1 MSLTSRRTTGDGN
14 TTTSEEKETILP
26 STVRAD
32 GSVRKPVR
40 IRAGYVNQFE
50 VKKYV
55 SPALRKQQ
63 QQQQQEKEEGEEK
76 REEERTAS
84 SAKSSSAGVASSS
97 SSNTSS
103 NNANNS
109 NNMTAAQKKNAKRRE
124 KKRLEA
130 QQQQQQ
136 QQQQGEREKIKE
148 EQEQEQGEAND
159 EEQEYLK
166 TEIKHLRKQLQQ
178 CERIERKRM
187 EDESKVRPSEWEKL
201 GEYDETVDALEKLQR
216 DLANLQFPAPE
227 ETEKDPKE

>member
-1 MSLTSRRTTGDGN
+1 MSLTSRRKTGDGD
-14 TTTSEEKETILP
+14 TTSAEEKETILP

-63 QQQQQEKEEGEEK
+63 QQEKEEGEEK

-84 SAKSSSAGVASSS
+84 SAKSSGAGIASSF
-97 SSNTSS
+97 SSNASS
-103 NNANNS
+103 NNSNNS

-148 EQEQEQGEAND
+148 EREQGEAND

-227 ETEKDPKE
+227 ETKRDPKE

>member
-1 MSLTSRRTTGDGN
+1 MSLTSRRKTGDGD
-14 TTTSEEKETILP
+14 TTSAEEKETILP

-63 QQQQQEKEEGEEK
+63 QQQEKEEGEEE

-84 SAKSSSAGVASSS
+84 SAKSSTAGTASSL
-97 SSNTSS
+97 SSNASS
-103 NNANNS
+103 NNSNNS

-148 EQEQEQGEAND
+148 ERELGEAND

-227 ETEKDPKE
+227 ETKRDPKE

>member
-1 MSLTSRRTTGDGN
+1 MSLTSRRKTGDGD
-14 TTTSEEKETILP
+14 TTSAEEKETILP

-63 QQQQQEKEEGEEK
+63 QKQEKEEGEEK

-84 SAKSSSAGVASSS
+84 SAKSSTAGTASSL
-97 SSNTSS
+97 SSNASS
-103 NNANNS
+103 NNSNNS

-148 EQEQEQGEAND
+148 ERELGEAND

-227 ETEKDPKE
+227 ETKRDPKE

>member
-1 MSLTSRRTTGDGN
+1 MSLTSRRKTGDGD
-14 TTTSEEKETILP
+14 TTSAEEKETILP

-63 QQQQQEKEEGEEK
+63 QQQEKEEGEEK

-84 SAKSSSAGVASSS
+84 SAKSSTAGTASSL
-97 SSNTSS
+97 SSNASS
-103 NNANNS
+103 NNSNNS

-130 QQQQQQ
+130 QQQQL

-148 EQEQEQGEAND
+148 ERELGEAND

-227 ETEKDPKE
+227 ETKRDPKE

>member
-1 MSLTSRRTTGDGN
+1 MSLTSRRTTGDGD
-14 TTTSEEKETILP
+14 TTSAEEKETILP

-63 QQQQQEKEEGEEK
+63 QREKEEGEEK

-97 SSNTSS
+97 SSKTSS
-103 NNANNS
+103 NSSNNS

-148 EQEQEQGEAND
+148 EQEQGEAND

-227 ETEKDPKE
+227 ETKRDPKE

>member
-1 MSLTSRRTTGDGN
+1 MSLTSRRKTGDGD
-14 TTTSEEKETILP
+14 TTSAEEKETILP

-63 QQQQQEKEEGEEK
+63 QQEEKEEGEEK

-84 SAKSSSAGVASSS
+84 SAKSSTAGTASSL
-97 SSNTSS
+97 SSNASS
-103 NNANNS
+103 NNSNNS

-148 EQEQEQGEAND
+148 ERELGEAND

-227 ETEKDPKE
+227 ETKRDPKE

>member
-1 MSLTSRRTTGDGN
+1 MSLTSRRKTGDGD
-14 TTTSEEKETILP
+14 TTSAEEKETILP

-63 QQQQQEKEEGEEK
+63 QEEKEEGEEK

-84 SAKSSSAGVASSS
+84 SAKSSTAGTASSL
-97 SSNTSS
+97 SSNASS
-103 NNANNS
+103 NNSNNS

-148 EQEQEQGEAND
+148 EREQGEAND

-227 ETEKDPKE
+227 ETKRDPKE

>member
-1 MSLTSRRTTGDGN
+1 MSLTSRRKTGDGD
-14 TTTSEEKETILP
+14 TTSAEEKETILP

-63 QQQQQEKEEGEEK
+63 QEEKEEGEEK
-76 REEERTAS
+76 IEEERTAS
-84 SAKSSSAGVASSS
+84 SAKSSGAGIASSF
-97 SSNTSS
+97 SSNASS
-103 NNANNS
+103 NNSNNS

-136 QQQQGEREKIKE
+136 QQGEREKIKE
-148 EQEQEQGEAND
+148 EREQGEAND

-227 ETEKDPKE
+227 ETKRDPKE

>member
-1 MSLTSRRTTGDGN
+1 MSLTSRRKTGDGD
-14 TTTSEEKETILP
+14 TTSAEEKETILP

-63 QQQQQEKEEGEEK
+63 QQQEKEEGEEK

-84 SAKSSSAGVASSS
+84 SAKSSTAGTASSL
-97 SSNTSS
+97 SSNASS
-103 NNANNS
+103 NNSNNS

-148 EQEQEQGEAND
+148 ERELGEAND

-227 ETEKDPKE
+227 ETKKDPKE

>member
-1 MSLTSRRTTGDGN
+1 MSLTSRRKTGDGD
-14 TTTSEEKETILP
+14 TTSAEEKETILP

-63 QQQQQEKEEGEEK
+63 QQEKEEGEEK

-84 SAKSSSAGVASSS
+84 SAKSSGAGIASSL
-97 SSNTSS
+97 SSNASS
-103 NNANNS
+103 NNSNNS

-148 EQEQEQGEAND
+148 EREQGEAND

-227 ETEKDPKE
+227 ETK

>member
-1 MSLTSRRTTGDGN
+1 MSLTSRRKTGDGD
-14 TTTSEEKETILP
+14 TTSAEEKETILP

-63 QQQQQEKEEGEEK
+63 QQEKEEGEEK

-84 SAKSSSAGVASSS
+84 SAKSSGAGIASSL
-97 SSNTSS
+97 SSNASS
-103 NNANNS
+103 NNSNNS

-148 EQEQEQGEAND
+148 EREQGEAND

-227 ETEKDPKE
+227 ETKRDPKE

>member
-1 MSLTSRRTTGDGN
+1 MSLTSRRKTGDGD
-14 TTTSEEKETILP
+14 TTSAEEKETILP

-63 QQQQQEKEEGEEK
+63 QQQEKEEGEEK

-84 SAKSSSAGVASSS
+84 SAKSSTAGTASSL
-97 SSNTSS
+97 SSNASS
-103 NNANNS
+103 NNSNNS

-148 EQEQEQGEAND
+148 ERELGEAND

-216 DLANLQFPAPE
+216 D
-227 ETEKDPKE
+227 

>member
-1 MSLTSRRTTGDGN
+1 MSLTSRRKTGDGD
-14 TTTSEEKETILP
+14 TTSAEEKETILP

-63 QQQQQEKEEGEEK
+63 QQQKEEGEEK

-84 SAKSSSAGVASSS
+84 SAKSSTAGTASSL
-97 SSNTSS
+97 SSNASS
-103 NNANNS
+103 NNSNNS

-148 EQEQEQGEAND
+148 ERELGEAND

-227 ETEKDPKE
+227 ETKRDPKE

>member
-1 MSLTSRRTTGDGN
+1 MSLTSRRTTGDGDT

-63 QQQQQEKEEGEEK
+63 QQEEKEEGEEK

-84 SAKSSSAGVASSS
+84 SAKSSSAGVVSSSSSS

-130 QQQQQQ
+130 QQQQQ
-136 QQQQGEREKIKE
+136 GEREKIKE
-148 EQEQEQGEAND
+148 EHEQERGEVND

-227 ETEKDPKE
+227 ETKKDPKE

>member
-1 MSLTSRRTTGDGN
+1 MSLTSRRKTGDGD
-14 TTTSEEKETILP
+14 TTSAEEKETILP

-63 QQQQQEKEEGEEK
+63 QQQEKEEGEEK

-84 SAKSSSAGVASSS
+84 SAKSSTAGTASSL
-97 SSNTSS
+97 SSNASS
-103 NNANNS
+103 NNSNNS

-148 EQEQEQGEAND
+148 ERELGEAND

-227 ETEKDPKE
+227 ETKRDPKE

>member
-1 MSLTSRRTTGDGN
+1 
-14 TTTSEEKETILP
+14 
-26 STVRAD
+26 
-32 GSVRKPVR
+32 
-40 IRAGYVNQFE
+40 
-50 VKKYV
+50 
-55 SPALRKQQ
+55 
-63 QQQQQEKEEGEEK
+63 
-76 REEERTAS
+76 
-84 SAKSSSAGVASSS
+84 
-97 SSNTSS
+97 
-103 NNANNS
+103 
-109 NNMTAAQKKNAKRRE
+109 MTAAQKKNAKRRE

-136 QQQQGEREKIKE
+136 QQGEREKIQE
-148 EQEQEQGEAND
+148 EQEQGEAND

-227 ETEKDPKE
+227 ETKKDPKE